1 MVFISSIEILELRI
15 IIRMKIILDIEM
27 AKRKLSVRQVSRMT
41 GIPASTISDIMNER
55 SMPRM
60 DTMELLAKG
69 LHTRISDLYESPYK

>member
-15 IIRMKIILDIEM
+15 IICMKIILDIEM
-27 AKRKLSVRQVSRMT
+27 AKRNLSVRQVSRMT

-55 SMPRM
+55 SVPRM

-69 LHTRISDLYESPYK
+69 LRARISDLYESPYK

>member
-27 AKRKLSVRQVSRMT
+27 AKRNLSVRQVSRMT
-41 GIPASTISDIMNER
+41 GIPASTISDIMNGR

-69 LHTRISDLYESPYK
+69 LRTRISDLYESPYK

>member
-15 IIRMKIILDIEM
+15 IICMKIILDIEM
-27 AKRKLSVRQVSRMT
+27 AKRNLSVRQVSRMT

-55 SMPRM
+55 SVPRM

-69 LHTRISDLYESPYK
+69 LRTRISDLYESPYK

>member
-15 IIRMKIILDIEM
+15 IIHMKIILDIEM
-27 AKRKLSVRQVSRMT
+27 AKRNLSVRQVSRIT

-60 DTMELLAKG
+60 DTMEMLAKG
-69 LHTRISDLYESPYK
+69 LRTRISDLYESPYK

>member
-1 MVFISSIEILELRI
+1 MVFISSIEIPELYI
-15 IIRMKIILDIEM
+15 IIHMKIILDIEM

-69 LHTRISDLYESPYK
+69 LRTRISDLYESPYK

>member
-15 IIRMKIILDIEM
+15 IIHMKIILDIEM
-27 AKRKLSVRQVSRMT
+27 AKRNLSVRQVSRIT

-60 DTMELLAKG
+60 DTMEMLAKG
-69 LHTRISDLYESPYK
+69 LRIRISDLYESPYK

>member
-15 IIRMKIILDIEM
+15 IICMKIILDIEM
-27 AKRKLSVRQVSRMT
+27 AKRNLSVRQVSRMT

-55 SMPRM
+55 SVPRM

-69 LHTRISDLYESPYK
+69 LRTRISNLYESPYK